1 MPLHPGQIKYLKATT
16 SKRTKINILVP
27 SNRWGK
33 SSMVACLQIWYLFY
47 KFGVRTGNRT
57 SWAKTEYRTANI
69 APRASLVEPVFK
81 YIDQIMT
88 SKFPIN
94 LPDGRMVT
102 NKCLI
107 EWFYLKEK
115 TNNSP
120 PFKQFFQNNA
130 YIEHRTIGATASDS
144 LEGKPFGLITYD
156 EGGRSD
162 HLESEVNGT
171 LLARLFDWQG
181 PLHIVSTPDQ
191 NSPSILFHYKLYQDG
206 LKGLNRTYTQEG
218 SLYENTFFSKEQI
231 SEQYELYKNNPLR
244 AQVLEGKFVFGG
256 ANIFNTDDIT
266 AAIRDE
272 LNEGTPVCPDH
283 QYVIGVDTAMGTDE
297 MVYTVLDVTSDPIQL
312 VWLRG
317 EKGNSKSPQL
327 HVADF
332 VELFEAYSET
342 DVNGYPKDNVKVILE
357 TWNGESAR
365 FYQDLPNRIQQVT
378 KCYGSWQPNKATLT
392 QNKNMPPKPN
402 SHVKKADILISL
414 RKRLSAKTIVI
425 PNEPKL
431 TQQLSIYREDDSNIP
446 TDRVMS
452 LALATWLV
460 EEKDKLFR
468 TNQAWIAIE
477 W

>member
-1 MPLHPGQIKYLKATT
+1 
-16 SKRTKINILVP
+16 
-27 SNRWGK
+27 
-33 SSMVACLQIWYLFY
+33 MVACLQIWYLFY
-47 KFGVRTGNRT
+47 KFGVRTGSRE

-107 EWFYLKEK
+107 EWFYLKDK
-115 TNNSP
+115 TNNNP
-120 PFKQFFQNNA
+120 PFKQFFANNS

-144 LEGKPFGLITYD
+144 LEGKPFGIITYD

-162 HLESEVNGT
+162 HLEAEVNGT

-191 NSPSILFHYKLYQDG
+191 NSSSILFHYKLYQDG

-231 SEQYELYKNNPLR
+231 NEQYELYKNNPLR
-244 AQVLEGKFVFGG
+244 GQVLEGKFVFGG
-256 ANIFNTDDIT
+256 ANIFNTDDIN
-266 AAIRDE
+266 AACDDE
-272 LNEGTPVCPDH
+272 LNNGEGLKPDH
-283 QYVIGVDTAMGTDE
+283 QYVIGIDTALGTDE
-297 MVYTVLDVTSDPIQL
+297 TVYTVLDITDEIARL

-317 EKGNSKSPQL
+317 EKGNSKSPQM
-327 HVADF
+327 HIQDF
-332 VELFEAYSET
+332 VELFNAYT
-342 DVNGYPKDNVKVILE
+342 DIDMDGNTKDNVKVILE

-365 FYQDLPNRIQQVT
+365 FYQDLPANIQAVT
-378 KCYGSWQPNKATLT
+378 KCYGSWQPMKANLT
-392 QNKNMPPKPN
+392 QNKNLPPKPN
-402 SHVKKADILISL
+402 SNVKKADILISL
-414 RKRLSAKTIVI
+414 RKRLSARTIKI

-452 LALATWLV
+452 LALACWMT
-460 EEKDKLFR
+460 EEKAKLFIPK
-468 TNQAWIAIE
+468 QAWISIE